1 MVLYRPWDE
10 RIKMCKD
17 GQDTRM
23 FFNSVF
29 PQFSPYIKDADLDRF
44 AKQKDLKLP
53 IFSYTG
59 PVLHRG
65 RTACLVGD
73 SIHTVKPYFGV
84 GKQTNKPTHSLTHY
98 SLIHL

>member
-1 MVLYRPWDE
+1 
-10 RIKMCKD
+10 
-17 GQDTRM
+17 M

-84 GKQTNKPTHSLTHY
+84 GTKAHPLTHSLTH
-98 SLIHL
+98 

>member
-1 MVLYRPWDE
+1 
-10 RIKMCKD
+10 MCKD

-84 GKQTNKPTHSLTHY
+84 GTQAQAPPLIPSNILSSTHPNTPYHAL
-98 SLIHL
+98 